1 MKKKTE
7 QLLFKAQDAIE
18 AAELLLRG
26 ALKILGVDYP
36 KVHDV
41 APLFSEQARKKRVVK
56 DQVVSQRI
64 EAVSLW
70 LAQSRTPSFY
80 SLPRPMS
87 RGGV

>member
-41 APLFSEQARKKRVVK
+41 APLFSEQARRGKQLR
-56 DQVVSQRI
+56 SPMRLSPW
-64 EAVSLW
+64 SLGNC
-70 LAQSRTPSFY
+70 LSR
-80 SLPRPMS
+80 
-87 RGGV
+87 